1 MPRPRRMRCLPAL
14 VASAVLVLAAAPA
27 AARVLLTVE
36 EALALAFPGAEI
48 ERRTVFL
55 TPAQLARAAELAGR
69 PPASAIVHPYVARR
83 DGDVVGTAYFDAHVV
98 RTLAETVMVTV
109 EPDGRVGRIEVLSFD
124 EPPDYLPRAEWYRQ
138 FAGRPLDA
146 ELELRRSI
154 RPVAGAT
161 LTARATTDAAR
172 RVLAVHQAIEETET
186 PSTAT
191 PAPARRAAGEAAGP
205 PPSPPAP
212 APGGADAPGGR
223 GPF

>member
-1 MPRPRRMRCLPAL
+1 VPRPRRLAPIRALAAGAALL
-14 VASAVLVLAAAPA
+14 VAAGPA

-36 EALALAFPGAEI
+36 EALALAFPGAAI

-55 TPAQLARAAELAGR
+55 TADEVARAADLAGER
-69 PPASAIVHPYVARR
+69 PASAIVHPYVATAA
-83 DGDVVGTAYFDAHVV
+83 GEIVGTAYFDSHVV

-109 EPDGRVGRIEVLSFD
+109 DPQGRVGRIEVLSFD

-146 ELELRRSI
+146 ELELRRAI

-172 RVLAVHQAIEETET
+172 RVLALHRVIAEASPAAR
-186 PSTAT
+186 PSS
-191 PAPARRAAGEAAGP
+191 AANAGRPDAASGR
-205 PPSPPAP
+205 PSSGTNAGRP
-212 APGGADAPGGR
+212 DAPGGR
-223 GPF
+223 GLF